1 MNLTCLRIQE
11 ISLIN
16 QRLNLGDWRV
26 LITEG
31 TEQSIIYPQ
40 SSNLVLDLYCTNQ
53 ENLITI
59 CSAIEP

>member
-1 MNLTCLRIQE
+1 
-11 ISLIN
+11 
-16 QRLNLGDWRV
+16 

-40 SSNLVLDLYCTNQ
+40 SSNLVLDLYCTNH

-59 CSAIEP
+59 CSAIEPYHNPLIAGSLTEDRNGV